1 MEMPISLRF
10 SAKTTRMPAL
20 SFIRASVSYIFAGK
34 TELDL
39 PLALEK
45 LCKLFGIQTL
55 LLEGGS
61 ILNGAFL
68 QEDVIDEL
76 RLVVPLTARP
86 EALFL
91 FENSPNHHFRLFA
104 AGSLDVDAVW
114 LRYQK
119 PERKAKTI

>member
-1 MEMPISLRF
+1 MPISLRF

-61 ILNGAFL
+61 ILNGAF
-68 QEDVIDEL
+68 QREGVIDEL
-76 RLVVPLTARP
+76 SLVVAPMAAEAEDKPLFMDGQL
-86 EALFL
+86 EAYSL
-91 FENSPNHHFRLFA
+91 EDVQYQS
-104 AGSLDVDAVW
+104 GSLW
-114 LRYQK
+114 LNYKKR
-119 PERKAKTI
+119 